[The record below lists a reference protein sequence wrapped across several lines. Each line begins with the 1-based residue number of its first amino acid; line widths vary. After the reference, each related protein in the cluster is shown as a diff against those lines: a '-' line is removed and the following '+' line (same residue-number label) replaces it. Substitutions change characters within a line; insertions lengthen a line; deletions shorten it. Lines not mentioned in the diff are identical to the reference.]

1 MIADQLNADETL
13 SAANV
18 RFVPENT
25 KDIDFEIQN
34 ALGKQGIVG
43 VVMTPTA
50 NYIGNTSEGELAYDL
65 RDITIQIVENPPVN
79 RGLSASITALDA
91 AQKAQ
96 ELLSAPKFTTF
107 GIMNPVSIEQGEEN
121 SLIVAQAKFNCNIHA
136 TRTPP
141 PPVFQENQVM
151 VFADGSIMPILY
163 PSSPENVDETIN
175 EPLTGLNRDRIVEL
189 VINNYAGQYAFA
201 GSWHL
206 KRICIGSGVQSNGL
220 SEDAFINCPEVELMY
235 FKGKTL
241 SQVEQMANYPWGLT
255 DTSVIKAELEE
266 QTQPLVWTPGGYNS
280 NGALS
285 PGVFYSSDYIPVEPS
300 HNITWKWGDR
310 ALGGNPPCFMLTYNA
325 DKQLLT
331 YWTPNVATGQ
341 RTFNVGAQAHYIRY
355 SVMDGFQNTT
365 FVKDETTGKYI
376 VRNGEIIL

>member
-1 MIADQLNADETL
+1 MTKPTSIFHQVQQVIADQLNADETL

-43 VVMTPTA
+43 LVMTPTA

-141 PPVFQENQVM
+141 PPVFPENQVM

-163 PSSPENVDETIN
+163 PSSPENVDMTIN

-189 VINNYAGQYAFA
+189 VINNYAGQYAFS

-220 SEDAFINCPEVELMY
+220 SEDAFVNCPEVELMY

-241 SQVEQMANYPWGLT
+241 GQVEQMANYPWGLT
-255 DTSVIKAELEE
+255 NTDVIKAEL
-266 QTQPLVWTPGGYNS
+266 
-280 NGALS
+280 
-285 PGVFYSSDYIPVEPS
+285 D
-300 HNITWKWGDR
+300 
-310 ALGGNPPCFMLTYNA
+310 
-325 DKQLLT
+325 
-331 YWTPNVATGQ
+331 
-341 RTFNVGAQAHYIRY
+341 
-355 SVMDGFQNTT
+355 
-365 FVKDETTGKYI
+365 
-376 VRNGEIIL
+376 